1 MCVHCSAPIHALRV
15 HTVDSFQ
22 GSESDLVL
30 VSFVRSNKAQRTGF
44 VKDFRRLNVALTRAK
59 HVLISVGNAAVLG
72 PANYEANYNSQ
83 VSSRYDGASQYDHL
97 ASATTNSNGNGS
109 LRDSGR
115 QSNAGGAPSATG
127 RANGSNLH
135 NPLACMIVDAH
146 RRRRIF
152 KAGKVIEYCRSQQQ
166 QPFPHQQRLG
176 HTSSAMR

>member
-83 VSSRYDGASQYDHL
+83 VSSRYDGASHYDHS

-115 QSNAGGAPSATG
+115 QS
-127 RANGSNLH
+127 NGSNLH